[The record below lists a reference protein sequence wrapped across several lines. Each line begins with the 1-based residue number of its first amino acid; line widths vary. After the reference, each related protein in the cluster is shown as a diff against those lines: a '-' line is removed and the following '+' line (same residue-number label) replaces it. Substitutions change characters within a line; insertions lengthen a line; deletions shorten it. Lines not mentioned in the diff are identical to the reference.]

1 MKIKNND
8 IGAVLVFLE
17 NAIIIEEREYVQDII
32 EDYDNI
38 SAALR
43 SKEFDEYLLDRRALY
58 SIMVK
63 CIEKCIGKDEYGNE
77 EFEGEIDLTLQ
88 EVKVLES
95 FIFCYFLDY
104 IRKDSDVDN
113 LNWVKCIL
121 DINAQCKKEIEKSR
135 KNKKKE
141 N

>member
-8 IGAVLVFLE
+8 IGAVLSFLE
-17 NAIIIEEREYVQDII
+17 NAIIIEENDYVQDII
-32 EDYDNI
+32 KDYDAV
-38 SAALR
+38 STALR
-43 SKEFDEYLLDRRALY
+43 SREFNEYLLDRRALY

-63 CIEKCIGKDEYGNE
+63 CIEKCIGKDEYGSE

-104 IRKDSDVDN
+104 IRTDSDVDN

>member
-1 MKIKNND
+1 MKIKNDD
-8 IGAVLVFLE
+8 IGAVLAFLE
-17 NAIIIEEREYVQDII
+17 NAIIIEENDYVQDII
-32 EDYDNI
+32 KDHDNI
-38 SAALR
+38 GAALR
-43 SKEFDEYLLDRRALY
+43 SREFSEYLLDRRALY

-63 CIEKCIGKDEYGNE
+63 CIEKCIGKDEYGSE

-104 IRKDSDVDN
+104 IRTDSDVDN

-121 DINAQCKKEIEKSR
+121 DINAQCIKEIEKSR